1 LYNIDTLGSVGAQV
15 FMDKTVSVLC
25 ITAASN
31 RQLLAQLRS
40 ARAGQRYGVSPR
52 DILVEMGRRMTVGGQ
67 QDLIEDIALDMAR
80 AAAKSEENAE
90 TST

>member
-1 LYNIDTLGSVGAQV
+1 MIDT
-15 FMDKTVSVLC
+15 K
-25 ITAASN
+25 
-31 RQLLAQLRS
+31 
-40 ARAGQRYGVSPR
+40 RAGQRYGVSPR
-52 DILVEMGRRMTVGGQ
+52 DILVEMGRRKTVGGQ